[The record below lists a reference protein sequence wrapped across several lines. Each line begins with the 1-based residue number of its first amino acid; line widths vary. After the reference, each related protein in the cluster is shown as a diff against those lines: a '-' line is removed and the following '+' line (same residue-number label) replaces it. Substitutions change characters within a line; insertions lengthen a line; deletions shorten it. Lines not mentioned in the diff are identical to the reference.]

1 MNLGFIGSPEHSGS
15 REMDWIPAGRVST
28 RRNPWI
34 LEGRQYF
41 HRPRNGIQFPD
52 FRFIYTPILRSTIS
66 IYIKKKNP
74 VKVADNRLPLSLHSI
89 DFTPFSLPSNS
100 PFLDWKVINTRDGIR
115 WTRDECVRI
124 FLIHRNLILVTIIIE
139 EGRGGR
145 SLARID
151 KRVSSTIRVWVGDGS
166 WRRRISRGVEFR
178 PKNRAREPLV
188 GAWNIGRRFTAATAR
203 KGRARKVWHGWSKL
217 FLPLLF
223 PSGGEKSVE
232 DFPSRAFQWM
242 SDRGGREGRWKVG
255 SWFNPFDNEKYKR
268 ASIKSIF

>member
-124 FLIHRNLILVTIIIE
+124 FLIHRNLILVTIIV
-139 EGRGGR
+139 EGREELSSNR
-145 SLARID
+145 QARLLD
-151 KRVSSTIRVWVGDGS
+151 DSCMS
-166 WRRRISRGVEFR
+166 WRRKLETAYFT
-178 PKNRAREPLV
+178 
-188 GAWNIGRRFTAATAR
+188 GRRIPSEKSREGTAR
-203 KGRARKVWHGWSKL
+203 WRVEYRAAFHGGDSAERSSEKSLTRLKQTFPPPPLSIRGREIRRG
-217 FLPLLF
+217 LPLTCV
-223 PSGGEKSVE
+223 SMDE
-232 DFPSRAFQWM
+232 W
-242 SDRGGREGRWKVG
+242 
-255 SWFNPFDNEKYKR
+255 
-268 ASIKSIF
+268 

>member
-100 PFLDWKVINTRDGIR
+100 PFLDWKAIPYAINAIR
-115 WTRDECVRI
+115 WVRI
-124 FLIHRNLILVTIIIE
+124 FLIHRNLILINNNTIIVE
-139 EGRGGR
+139 ER
-145 SLARID
+145 
-151 KRVSSTIRVWVGDGS
+151 
-166 WRRRISRGVEFR
+166 
-178 PKNRAREPLV
+178 
-188 GAWNIGRRFTAATAR
+188 
-203 KGRARKVWHGWSKL
+203 
-217 FLPLLF
+217 
-223 PSGGEKSVE
+223 
-232 DFPSRAFQWM
+232 
-242 SDRGGREGRWKVG
+242 REGEG
-255 SWFNPFDNEKYKR
+255 G
-268 ASIKSIF
+268 A